1 MRVCCDRHLTRYARA
16 LLLLVAVAL
25 VSGCSSIR
33 LVYSNLDRAVVWRT
47 TDYVDLNRAQRQWLR
62 QEARVY
68 LHWHRYE
75 QLPQW
80 ASLLGE
86 LEAGVND
93 GTTFE
98 LEDIKRFED
107 RAQELIEEMTR
118 QALPAAVDLMAGF
131 SDEQVAG
138 LARALA
144 ESNEDL
150 NADYEGLPE
159 DEQRAVWRQKTRDGL
174 DRWIGRLTP
183 EQEQILEAVSLK
195 IEPDNREWV
204 GFRKLWQADLIAAL
218 DQRDQL
224 DAFEERIYEL
234 MLHRERWHTE
244 RYSEISIAHQAIYRR
259 FAVDLLNSLDAG
271 QRRRLASRV
280 GGLVRDFEI
289 LAAANRSA
297 PAPAGPAPGA

>member
-1 MRVCCDRHLTRYARA
+1 MRVCCDRGLTLFARG
-16 LLLLVAVAL
+16 LLLLVAL
-25 VSGCSSIR
+25 GFVSGCTSVR

-75 QLPQW
+75 QLPEW
-80 ASLLGE
+80 AALLGE
-86 LEAGVND
+86 LEAGVSN
-93 GTTFE
+93 GRTFE
-98 LEDIKRFED
+98 LEDIKRFEA
-107 RAQELIEEMTR
+107 RGQTLIEAMTR
-118 QALPAAVDLMAGF
+118 KAMPAMVDLMAGF
-131 SDEQVAG
+131 SDEQVGG
-138 LARALA
+138 LARALE
-144 ESNEDL
+144 ESNKEL

-159 DEQRAVWRQKTRDGL
+159 DEQRAVWRQNTRDGL

-183 EQEQILEAVSLK
+183 EQEQILEAVSLE

-218 DQRDQL
+218 DERDKL

-244 RYSEISIAHQAIYRR
+244 RYSEISMAHQAIYRR

-271 QRRRLASRV
+271 QQRRLAGRI

-289 LAAANRSA
+289 LAASNRNA
-297 PAPAGPAPGA
+297 PAPAGPAPRA